1 MVELSQT
8 AEPYEKCSF
17 YFIQSLVCGLFC
29 SYLYVV
35 SFSIFTIELVDNLAT
50 GREEEIKI

>member
-50 GREEEIKI
+50 GGEEEIKI